1 MDKIYIIANFN
12 FGSRAAPDRAEQF
25 NKEIIKKW
33 NSIVTN
39 NDYIY
44 IFGTFGGNTRNETRE
59 VLNQL
64 NGKIYLCNYNKNKN
78 FHKNEWM
85 NWNVSMIW
93 NVSFYYNDN
102 SKYYFFP
109 ANGYNIKN
117 FPIQHN
123 LKDTYIIVWEN
134 EIDEVYKDNMLSID
148 AKYWDY
154 TPILLKEIP
163 DIILRMKD
171 FEEMEES

>member
-33 NSIVTN
+33 NSIITN

-85 NWNVSMIW
+85 NWNISMIW
-93 NVSFYYNDN
+93 NVSFYYNDS

-117 FPIQHN
+117 FPIHYN

-154 TPILLKEIP
+154 TPIKLEDLGEI
-163 DIILRMKD
+163 IERMKEYAD
-171 FEEMEES
+171 MED